1 LEATISFIG
10 FSITQYLFSG
20 EVPKKSTRLK
30 TAGVYALVA
39 GDGKPFIIHLSH
51 PPKFWIG
58 VTEVM
63 GRPDLQTDP
72 RTKDRHARSKHF
84 DMINEILSKIAQTAP
99 RNHWLK
105 ALQEKDV
112 PCAPINNL
120 AEVFEDPQVKF
131 LDRLMVNDPSSAIFN
146 YQNGINLSETP
157 TALTRRPPLGEHT
170 AETSRQLGYGEDEI
184 KTYMR
189 KRLSSHRVSV
199 RLATSKEF
207 RMPGRPTVTFTLRY
221 GADPFSRARVC
232 GQPVERRRRPVSSRR
247 FKTITIDCRGTGG
260 SSKPKEGYTVTQ
272 FAQDCITLLDYLGV
286 PRCHAVGFA
295 LGGQIVQSMA
305 PSARNWLRL

>member
-63 GRPDLQTDP
+63 GRPDLQSDP
-72 RTKDRHARSKHF
+72 RTKDRQARVKHF
-84 DMINEILSKIAQTAP
+84 DMIHEILSKVAQTAP
-99 RNHWLK
+99 REHWLK

-120 AEVFEDPQVKF
+120 AEVFEDPQVKY
-131 LDRLMVNDPSSAIFN
+131 LDRLMQVEDPEFGTF
-146 YQNGINLSETP
+146 QLVKNGINLSETP
-157 TALTRRPPLGEHT
+157 TALTRRPPKLGEHT
-170 AETSRQLGYGEDEI
+170 AETLKTLGYEEAEI
-184 KTYMR
+184 KDFQE
-189 KRLSSHRVSV
+189 K
-199 RLATSKEF
+199 K
-207 RMPGRPTVTFTLRY
+207 
-221 GADPFSRARVC
+221 
-232 GQPVERRRRPVSSRR
+232 
-247 FKTITIDCRGTGG
+247 II
-260 SSKPKEGYTVTQ
+260 
-272 FAQDCITLLDYLGV
+272 
-286 PRCHAVGFA
+286 
-295 LGGQIVQSMA
+295 
-305 PSARNWLRL
+305 